1 MSDHNERFV
10 AEIERALRQQP
21 TSDLHSFLINQGRGF
36 TLSNRVNEL
45 GNGESI
51 YIYIDNP
58 TDVTDYDVILLPRST
73 GRADLDISFGADQ
86 GDTGTAADV
95 HNLKSGS
102 DNGFSGTAEVSRT
115 GDTGTL
121 PSHGTM
127 FIEDFVPGGG
137 QGATIAAQVVDS
149 IAFTI
154 DAGDSKLLELRNE
167 SGGNVSRI
175 GLNLVFL
182 EVDGTYKVVQ

>member
-1 MSDHNERFV
+1 MSDSNKNFV
-10 AEIERALRQQP
+10 ADIERALRQQP

-36 TLSNRVNEL
+36 TLSDRVNDL
-45 GNGESI
+45 GNGDSI
-51 YIYIDNP
+51 YIHVDNP
-58 TDVTDYDVILLPRST
+58 TEETDYDVILLPRST
-73 GRADLDISFGADQ
+73 GRADLDISFGAEK
-86 GDTGTAADV
+86 GDAGTVADV

-102 DNGFSGTAEVSRT
+102 DRQFSGVVELSQT

-121 PSHGTM
+121 PSHGTT

-137 QGATIAAQVVDS
+137 TGTNVAAEIVDA

-154 DAGDSKLLELRNE
+154 DAGDDKLLELRNE

-175 GLNLVFL
+175 GLNVVLL